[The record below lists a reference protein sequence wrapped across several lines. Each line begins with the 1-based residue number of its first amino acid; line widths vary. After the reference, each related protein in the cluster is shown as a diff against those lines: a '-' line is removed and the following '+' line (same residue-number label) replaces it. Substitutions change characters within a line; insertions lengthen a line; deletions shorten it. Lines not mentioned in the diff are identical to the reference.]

1 MLKIKNRL
9 QMSFD
14 SRPEN
19 VGLARVAVAA
29 FASQLDFTVSDLDD
43 IKGAVSEA
51 VSNAIVHGYRNR
63 SGGTVRL
70 EAILTEQG
78 LEVMVEDEGEGIQ
91 DAMQAR
97 VPGFT
102 TVPERLGLGFAFMES
117 FMDTVEVTSAP
128 GQGTRVRL
136 TKRIDRGKHARA
148 H

>member
-1 MLKIKNRL
+1 MVKIKNRL
-9 QMSFD
+9 EMAFD

-29 FASQLDFTVSDLDD
+29 FASQIDFTVSDLDD

-51 VSNAIVHGYRNR
+51 VSNAIIHGYRQR
-63 SGGTVRL
+63 PEETVRV
-70 EAILTEQG
+70 EAVLTDTG
-78 LEVMVEDEGEGIQ
+78 LEVTVEDEGEGIQ
-91 DAMQAR
+91 DVAQAR

-117 FMDTVEVTSAP
+117 FMDTVEVVSAP
-128 GQGTRVRL
+128 GRGTRVRL
-136 TKRIDRGKHARA
+136 TKRIDRGEYARA